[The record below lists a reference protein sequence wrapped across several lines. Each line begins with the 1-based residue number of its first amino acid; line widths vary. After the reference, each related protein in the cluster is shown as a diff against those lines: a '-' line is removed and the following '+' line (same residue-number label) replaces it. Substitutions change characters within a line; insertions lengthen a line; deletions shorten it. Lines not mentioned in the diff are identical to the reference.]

1 MCVCVCVCVCGGG
14 GEGEGEGLTSDS
26 KLGGLKHPFLRV
38 ILCNFQKRGP
48 PPRACFS
55 DQEFV

>member
-1 MCVCVCVCVCGGG
+1 MCVCEGG
-14 GEGEGEGLTSDS
+14 GEGGGLISDS